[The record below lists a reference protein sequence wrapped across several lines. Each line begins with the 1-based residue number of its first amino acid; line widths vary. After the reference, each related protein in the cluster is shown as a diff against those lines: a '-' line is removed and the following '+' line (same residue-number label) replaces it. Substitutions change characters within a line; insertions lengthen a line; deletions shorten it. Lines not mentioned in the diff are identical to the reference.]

1 MLRWPRIKFF
11 RSFKQKRLSFVKKM
25 FLPFEVFWVEMFSFD
40 ILLRIYSELQEGPLH
55 IPKDIML
62 FQYTF
67 SYFIR
72 RQLSITVVV

>member
-1 MLRWPRIKFF
+1 
-11 RSFKQKRLSFVKKM
+11 M
-25 FLPFEVFWVEMFSFD
+25 FLPFEVFWVEIFSFD

-55 IPKDIML
+55 MPKDIML